1 MRPPPAPAPAPAPL
15 VTLSHA
21 DATFPCPRYHRCVSA
36 GISPLRYAYLE
47 TEKQPPNHSRNSPC
61 LLGILSENNPSAYP
75 SGVTLG
81 SSRRSPGACLP
92 ASPLLL
98 ISTTDLYSLLISTT
112 DLYSLLISTTDL
124 YSLLIST
131 TDLYSL
137 LISTTDLYSLVIA
150 DLYSL
155 LIADLYSLLIAD
167 LYSLLIA
174 DLYSLLIADLYSLL
188 IADLHSLLIA
198 DLYSLLIAAAAS
210 PPGIGADWPTRSRG
224 RRVGAVDRSSHTSC
238 NALWY
243 ASIEVQHT
251 GRHYA

>member
-1 MRPPPAPAPAPAPL
+1 MRPPPAPAPL

-61 LLGILSENNPSAYP
+61 LLGILAENNPSAYP

-112 DLYSLLISTTDL
+112 DLYSLLI
-124 YSLLIST
+124 
-131 TDLYSL
+131 
-137 LISTTDLYSLVIA
+137 A

-174 DLYSLLIADLYSLL
+174 DLYSLLISTTDLYSLLIADLYSLL
-188 IADLHSLLIA
+188 IADLYSLLIA

-238 NALWY
+238 NASWY

>member
-1 MRPPPAPAPAPAPL
+1 
-15 VTLSHA
+15 
-21 DATFPCPRYHRCVSA
+21 
-36 GISPLRYAYLE
+36 LE

-61 LLGILSENNPSAYP
+61 LLGILAENNPSAYP

-112 DLYSLLISTTDL
+112 DLYSL
-124 YSLLIST
+124 
-131 TDLYSL
+131 
-137 LISTTDLYSLVIA
+137 VIA

-155 LIADLYSLLIAD
+155 LIADLY
-167 LYSLLIA
+167 
-174 DLYSLLIADLYSLL
+174 
-188 IADLHSLLIA
+188 SLLIA

-238 NALWY
+238 NASWY

>member
-61 LLGILSENNPSAYP
+61 LLGILAENNPSAYP

-112 DLYSLLISTTDL
+112 DLYSLLI
-124 YSLLIST
+124 
-131 TDLYSL
+131 
-137 LISTTDLYSLVIA
+137 A

-167 LYSLLIA
+167 LY
-174 DLYSLLIADLYSLL
+174 
-188 IADLHSLLIA
+188 SLLIA

-238 NALWY
+238 NASWY

>member
-124 YSLLIST
+124 YSLLIADLYSLLIA
-131 TDLYSL
+131 DLYSL
-137 LISTTDLYSLVIA
+137 LISTT

-174 DLYSLLIADLYSLL
+174 DLY
-188 IADLHSLLIA
+188 SLLIA

-238 NALWY
+238 NASWY